1 MYKNIYPIKWQD
13 NQSGVLLTP
22 SWDLLYTNGCL
33 WLKREL
39 FFQLECSLNHF
50 GSCSKNSKCV
60 FTKYLRHFEKVLRT
74 IPQSKTSRQFAW
86 PRKSVYKPAGELH
99 RHQFHINNHQKYN
112 WQGASGYPTKWN
124 SSKSL
129 FILSNCQTPK
139 ARKCRYSLLL
149 WVFPTTTWDTIPGVT
164 RCTSSWHQ

>member
-1 MYKNIYPIKWQD
+1 MPIHKFRIDRTDAQRQRRTLRRTEHHPENLFDPLCPRPLLKKEKHQTLCEVYKNIYPIKWQD

-50 GSCSKNSKCV
+50 GCCSKNSKCV

-74 IPQSKTSRQFAW
+74 IPQSKTSRQFA
-86 PRKSVYKPAGELH
+86 
-99 RHQFHINNHQKYN
+99 
-112 WQGASGYPTKWN
+112 
-124 SSKSL
+124 
-129 FILSNCQTPK
+129 
-139 ARKCRYSLLL
+139 
-149 WVFPTTTWDTIPGVT
+149 
-164 RCTSSWHQ
+164 